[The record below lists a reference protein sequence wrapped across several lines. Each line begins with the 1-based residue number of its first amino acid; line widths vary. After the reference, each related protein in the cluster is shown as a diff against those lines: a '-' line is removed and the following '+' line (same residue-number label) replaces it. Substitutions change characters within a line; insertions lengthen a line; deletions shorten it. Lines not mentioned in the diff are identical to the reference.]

1 VVPQHNQIPCEPQ
14 SDSTDINRYEKTALY
29 IMISR
34 FMRYDTF
41 GIESGEVPVGQVFSF
56 IYNDIVKYENTVQ
69 IQNYGIVARYFL
81 TA

>member
-1 VVPQHNQIPCEPQ
+1 
-14 SDSTDINRYEKTALY
+14 
-29 IMISR
+29 MISR
-34 FMRYDTF
+34 FMRYDTL